1 MPQIAATAATMLTG
15 GIDFWLDDRRR
26 RRLLLL
32 VQLLKGMLELNQT
45 CRYSGRLQHRL
56 LMGFHLALLGF
67 FFTHPACEA
76 LELRSHATH
85 LT

>member
-1 MPQIAATAATMLTG
+1 MFVERAGQAGAQLLPMQVLGRHWEPLGRSQCMFCSCDMPQIADTAAEMLTG

-45 CRYSGRLQHRL
+45 C
-56 LMGFHLALLGF
+56 
-67 FFTHPACEA
+67 
-76 LELRSHATH
+76 
-85 LT
+85 